1 MGGGLLL
8 APEALVLNLVT
19 VGMLISFAR
28 TNIRPRRQSRD
39 QKTQPERRAH
49 WAGCQGSDTPG
60 LRGRAGNPFTTGN
73 PRKTLSVRAVVGT
86 AR

>member
-8 APEALVLNLVT
+8 APEALVLNLVA

-39 QKTQPERRAH
+39 
-49 WAGCQGSDTPG
+49 
-60 LRGRAGNPFTTGN
+60 
-73 PRKTLSVRAVVGT
+73 
-86 AR
+86 